1 MIGEKHHKSDNNLN
15 ISGRQS
21 FTYLSFIHRHN
32 AYGITIVMSVFI
44 KWLSSKLLIFGLDR
58 RSDMNQKFAYY
69 LFFLLCSICI
79 GACQPDSSVQQ
90 SPNLLEPPPANR
102 FTKTVLVE
110 DLEEP
115 MEIEVT
121 RNHRV
126 FFVERKGQVK
136 LYNPATGKADLI
148 GQIAVFSGNNDGLL
162 GMALDPGFYENQLI
176 YFYYSPAGDEP
187 KQRLSRM
194 KVVDNQ
200 LDMNS
205 EEVILEIPT
214 QRETCCHS
222 AGSLKFGPDG
232 LLYIATGDNTN
243 PWESDGYAPVDSRAG
258 RMGYDAQQ
266 TAGNTDDLRGKVLR
280 IRPVVNSSAGAASYE
295 IPEGNLFPKD
305 GSAGRPEI
313 YVMGA
318 RNPFRISIDP
328 KTSYLYFGDIGPDA
342 STASEMGPNSYDEL
356 NIAKGPGNYG
366 WPYFIGDNK
375 GYPSRNFATETYG
388 EVNNPERPLN
398 TSANNT
404 GARELP
410 PAKPAMLYY
419 TYQESELWPS
429 LGKGGRS
436 IMAGEVYRFEHY
448 SDTKGKFPIYY
459 DNCLFVYEWMR
470 NWIKVAHLNE
480 DGELTELEDFMPD
493 TNFEKPMD
501 MQFGPDGSLYVL
513 EYGSA
518 WYSDNSDAK
527 LSRIS
532 YTQGNRPPVAKV
544 EASTQA
550 GSVPLEVQFS
560 AASSYD
566 LDNDSLTYAWQ
577 FGKEGTPQEDQATT
591 SFTFEE
597 AGEYPCTLVVTDAN
611 GEQST
616 THLTILAGNA
626 PPQVAIDLTGNN
638 TFYWHD
644 QPIPYQV
651 KVSDQEDG
659 DLASGN
665 IDTSQVFVFWDRGI
679 GANLSPMVTGH
690 QEAMGAVSS
699 VLVGKS
705 LIDENDCKN
714 CHKANDASIGPAYKE
729 IALRYQNDTTARDR
743 LAKKVITGGGG
754 VWDKNFVMVGHPDL
768 SDKAAKEMVNYILSM
783 ADEGGK
789 SQRIATQ
796 GQILPRQ
803 FQEDGLYRITATYK
817 DQGGTGVPPQTAEV
831 FQTLRPARIQAEAFN
846 EVKNLRIG
854 GEVEDGDD
862 RIIENI
868 KHGSYAVY
876 ENIDLTNVYS
886 IVSALCQRKCRWQTG
901 IAPGQPRRKNAGRN
915 HAGPHG

>member
-1 MIGEKHHKSDNNLN
+1 MNQRPILA
-15 ISGRQS
+15 
-21 FTYLSFIHRHN
+21 LSF
-32 AYGITIVMSVFI
+32 YV
-44 KWLSSKLLIFGLDR
+44 
-58 RSDMNQKFAYY
+58 
-69 LFFLLCSICI
+69 LCISLW
-79 GACQPDSSVQQ
+79 ACQPESSVQQ

-102 FTKTVLVE
+102 FTKTVLIE

-136 LYNPATGKADLI
+136 LYNPATGTADLI
-148 GQIAVFSGNNDGLL
+148 GEIAVFSGNNDGLL
-162 GMALDPGFYENQLI
+162 GLALDPDFYENQLI

-187 KQRLSRM
+187 KQRLSRI
-194 KVVDNQ
+194 KLVDNQ
-200 LDMNS
+200 LDMTS

-222 AGSLKFGPDG
+222 AGSLEFGPNG
-232 LLYIATGDNTN
+232 LLYVTAGDNTN
-243 PWESDGYAPVDSRAG
+243 PWESDGYAPLDSRPD
-258 RMGYDAQQ
+258 RVGYDAQQ
-266 TAGNTDDLRGKVLR
+266 TAGNTNDLRGKILR
-280 IRPVVNSSAGAASYE
+280 IRPLPYGTAGEALYE

-305 GSAGRPEI
+305 GSGGRPEI
-313 YVMGA
+313 YVMGT

-328 KTSYLYFGDIGPDA
+328 QTSYLYFGDVGPDA
-342 STASEMGPNSYDEL
+342 STASEKGPNSYDEL
-356 NIAKGPGNYG
+356 NVVKEPGNYG
-366 WPYFIGDNK
+366 WPYFIADNQ
-375 GYPSRNFATETYG
+375 GYPSRNFANDTYG
-388 EVNNPERPLN
+388 EVNDPEHPLN

-410 PAKPAMLYY
+410 PARPAMLYY
-419 TYQESELWPS
+419 NYQESEAWPS

-436 IMAGEVYRFEHY
+436 IMAGEVYRFHHY
-448 SDTKGKFPIYY
+448 ANTVGKFPVYY
-459 DNCLFVYEWMR
+459 DNCLFIYEWMR
-470 NWIKVAHLNE
+470 NWIKVARLDE
-480 DGELTELEDFMPD
+480 DGELVELEDFMPE

-544 EASTQA
+544 EVSTRA
-550 GSVPLEVQFS
+550 GAVPLEVQFS
-560 AASSYD
+560 ATSSYD
-566 LDNDSLTYAWQ
+566 LDSDSLTYAWQ
-577 FGKEGTPQEDQATT
+577 FGEEGEPVEDQETT
-591 SFTFEE
+591 TFTFEE
-597 AGEYPCTLVVTDAN
+597 AGEYPCTLVVTDTN

-626 PPQVAIDLTGNN
+626 PPQVAIELAGNE
-638 TFYWHD
+638 TFYWHN

-659 DLASGN
+659 SLAN
-665 IDTSQVFVFWDRGI
+665 QDIDTARVFVFWDRGI
-679 GANLSPMVTGH
+679 GENLSPMVTGH
-690 QEAMGAVSS
+690 QEAMGAASS
-699 VLVGKS
+699 VLVGKK

-714 CHKANDASIGPAYKE
+714 CHKPNESSIGPSYKE
-729 IALRYQNDTTARDR
+729 VAFRYQEDTTARDR
-743 LAKKVITGGGG
+743 LAKKVIAGGGG

-768 SDKAAKEMVNYILSM
+768 SEKAAKEMVNYILSM
-783 ADEGGK
+783 ADEGEK

-796 GQILPRQ
+796 GQVQPQQ
-803 FQEDGLYRITATYK
+803 FQEDGLYRITAKYE
-817 DQGGTGVPPQTAEV
+817 DQGGAGVPSQTAEV
-831 FQTLRPARIQAEAFN
+831 FRTLRPARIQAEAFN
-846 EVKNLRIG
+846 DVKNLRIG

-862 RIIENI
+862 RFIENI

-876 ENIDLTNVYS
+876 EDIDLTQVYS
-886 IVSALCQRKCRWQTG
+886 ITLRYASESAGGTVTLHLDSPDGDTIGETTLAPTGSWQNWQEQTMAINPTSEKHDLYFVFKNGRRQRENLVTVDWFYFSSK
-901 IAPGQPRRKNAGRN
+901 
-915 HAGPHG
+915 GPFLSHR